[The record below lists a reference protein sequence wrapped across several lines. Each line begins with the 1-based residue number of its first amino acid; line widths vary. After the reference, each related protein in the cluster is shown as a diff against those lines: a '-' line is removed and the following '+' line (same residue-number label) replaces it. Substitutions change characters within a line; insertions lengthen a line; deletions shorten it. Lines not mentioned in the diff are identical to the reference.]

1 MAKDDKS
8 QPPAK
13 ADDKKKGAKKEE
25 DAAEDLSEEDVLLK
39 EKLEGAVERAQS
51 KDAKTQLEALETMR

>member
-13 ADDKKKGAKKEE
+13 ADDKKKDGKKEE
-25 DAAEDLSEEDVLLK
+25 DADEDLSEEDLLLK
-39 EKLEGAVERAQS
+39 QKLEGAVERAQS
-51 KDAKTQLEALETMR
+51 KDAKVQLAALETMR